1 MYIGHRKE
9 FLKLTIRASALRQSP
24 KNESSFNGHCYQ
36 ADADTE
42 IEPFCHPDRVVR
54 GTFISTDI
62 YIFYVLGNLRYH
74 MAKQSHQAR
83 WETHVK
89 AQSIAQ
95 EKCNRYPRTCLY
107 RFHYHLPFIAKL
119 IASRKFPS

>member
-36 ADADTE
+36 ADTDTE

-62 YIFYVLGNLRYH
+62 YLLCF
-74 MAKQSHQAR
+74 
-83 WETHVK
+83 
-89 AQSIAQ
+89 
-95 EKCNRYPRTCLY
+95 
-107 RFHYHLPFIAKL
+107 
-119 IASRKFPS
+119 RKFKISHGKTESSSQMGNACQSTKYSSREM